1 MFLALLE
8 KRFSEIIHETWV
20 NNMSLHFCETF
31 LRSWS
36 LNAWST
42 TLEYKAREKNADTS
56 QEESII
62 LYYAI
67 AIDLNEKLFLNA
79 F

>member
-1 MFLALLE
+1 MPKFANGIETDGILLM
-8 KRFSEIIHETWV
+8 TTPW
-20 NNMSLHFCETF
+20 
-31 LRSWS
+31 
-36 LNAWST
+36 AWST

-67 AIDLNEKLFLNA
+67 AIDLNEKLFLNSL
-79 F
+79 